1 MLKTPFGVYAVEP
14 TASCRYPPHKPV
26 EARRE
31 RPREMHHRTT
41 EEAAR
46 APELERRLCR
56 RRRDTNRLETRR
68 LGEDPAAGDAAA
80 PRWRRPASGG
90 GGAVAALRR
99 RGVDARAGGQMQT
112 PSTYT

>member
-1 MLKTPFGVYAVEP
+1 
-14 TASCRYPPHKPV
+14 V

-56 RRRDTNRLETRR
+56 RRRDTNRLKTRR

-80 PRWRRPASGG
+80 PRWRRPASGE
-90 GGAVAALRR
+90 V
-99 RGVDARAGGQMQT
+99 
-112 PSTYT
+112 PSPRCGDVE